1 MTTLDAS
8 GRSVDA
14 AQDALHEAMRRG
26 DTDVLRNV
34 LFEGLTFELPDGS
47 VTDREA
53 DLNAHS
59 TGAVRFERLV
69 ELHRS
74 TREHAGRA
82 RIDSLVDAR
91 LIDDGHRVEGK
102 MSYLR
107 YWSIIDGRWQVIA
120 GSVQPV
126 P

>member
-1 MTTLDAS
+1 MTTRDAS
-8 GRSVDA
+8 GRTVDA
-14 AQDALHEAMRRG
+14 AQDALHEAMRRS
-26 DTDVLRNV
+26 DTDALQDL

-47 VTDREA
+47 LTDREA

-59 TGAVRFERLV
+59 TGAVRFEQLV

-82 RIDSLVDAR
+82 RVDSLIDAR
-91 LIDDGHRVEGK
+91 LIDDGHHVEGK
-102 MSYLR
+102 MNYLR
-107 YWSIIDGRWQVIA
+107 YWSIIDGRWQVVA

-126 P
+126 Q

>member
-1 MTTLDAS
+1 MTTRDAS

-14 AQDALHEAMRRG
+14 AQDALHEAMRRS
-26 DTDVLRNV
+26 DTDALQDL

-59 TGAVRFERLV
+59 TGAVRFEQLL

-82 RIDSLVDAR
+82 RVDSLIDAR
-91 LIDDGHRVEGK
+91 LIDDGHHVEGK

-107 YWSIIDGRWQVIA
+107 YWSIIDGRWQVVA
-120 GSVQPV
+120 GSAQPA

>member
-1 MTTLDAS
+1 MTTRDAS
-8 GRSVDA
+8 GRTVDA
-14 AQDALHEAMRRG
+14 AQDALHEAMRRS
-26 DTDVLRNV
+26 DTDALQDL

-59 TGAVRFERLV
+59 TGAVRFEQLL

-82 RIDSLVDAR
+82 RVDSLIDAR
-91 LIDDGHRVEGK
+91 LIDDGHHVEGK
-102 MSYLR
+102 MNYLR
-107 YWSIIDGRWQVIA
+107 YWSIIDGRWQVVA

-126 P
+126 Q

>member
-1 MTTLDAS
+1 MTTRDAS
-8 GRSVDA
+8 GRTVDA
-14 AQDALHEAMRRG
+14 AQDALHEAMRRS
-26 DTDVLRNV
+26 DTDALQNL

-59 TGAVRFERLV
+59 TGAVRFEQLV

-82 RIDSLVDAR
+82 RVDSLIDAR
-91 LIDDGHRVEGK
+91 LIDDGHHVEGK
-102 MSYLR
+102 MNYLR
-107 YWSIIDGRWQVIA
+107 YWSIIDGRWQVVA

-126 P
+126 Q